1 MDRLLL
7 WGAAPAPYGASR
19 LRPKP
24 GNRYEKW
31 RAASMRR
38 CCRTFP
44 VSNKQLEIIESE
56 MMDGPEELGIPKVTW
71 ITLMA
76 LAEQHQA
83 ASV

>member
-1 MDRLLL
+1 
-7 WGAAPAPYGASR
+7 
-19 LRPKP
+19 
-24 GNRYEKW
+24 
-31 RAASMRR
+31 
-38 CCRTFP
+38 